1 LEWIEEIRGEK
12 AIVYRSERKS
22 LKYQCK
28 LFSPTTK
35 KGQAIGDYLDHAV
48 SAAAA
53 EKMTLFHTDSKALA
67 EQLAATLLEE
77 GVKPLLITSRT
88 SSDRVVVDFLTSKG
102 AALPSMIKA
111 GYGAIVTSPS
121 VKEGLSVKL
130 HTELIDSVWGVFQG
144 VSIPVEAVCQ
154 TLDRVRSEN
163 IPRYLWVA
171 EKGRNYSKISK
182 GVTSAE
188 VTRDLRDGSR
198 LVHALVR
205 RELTTD
211 KDILAGGIDFENSR
225 TVKLFA
231 SIEANKNLGMSAFR
245 AGVVSILI
253 GRGKEIIEHDASSTL
268 DEARSL
274 RVRLGVIRDRL
285 AMERAIAIESAI
297 ELTEE
302 QVTALEGIENLTPEN
317 KLSLEKFYLTQF
329 YRLEQVTV
337 EDVLWDG
344 ESKRRHA
351 IRNFEQILNPALA
364 MAKSAGTI
372 TQNTTTPQDWNRSV
386 LQAKIME
393 DSGIA
398 SLIRDIWE
406 ERVDL
411 LDQDR
416 VEAIATKLRANPEL
430 FRLGFN
436 FSNMSK
442 VTDRQLVFYLLDWV
456 GITRISTRA
465 RVNGHQIRRYSV
477 DQANLEKLKT
487 IVDRRSQAAP
497 PPLTN
502 ELPGG
507 GAALAEWQDLP
518 LDEALE
524 LTETWLSATTI
535 EEKRAVLAVV
545 DEVREAIA
553 A

>member
-1 LEWIEEIRGEK
+1 
-12 AIVYRSERKS
+12 
-22 LKYQCK
+22 
-28 LFSPTTK
+28 
-35 KGQAIGDYLDHAV
+35 
-48 SAAAA
+48 
-53 EKMTLFHTDSKALA
+53 
-67 EQLAATLLEE
+67 
-77 GVKPLLITSRT
+77 
-88 SSDRVVVDFLTSKG
+88 
-102 AALPSMIKA
+102 
-111 GYGAIVTSPS
+111 
-121 VKEGLSVKL
+121 
-130 HTELIDSVWGVFQG
+130 
-144 VSIPVEAVCQ
+144 
-154 TLDRVRSEN
+154 
-163 IPRYLWVA
+163 
-171 EKGRNYSKISK
+171 
-182 GVTSAE
+182 
-188 VTRDLRDGSR
+188 
-198 LVHALVR
+198 
-205 RELTTD
+205 
-211 KDILAGGIDFENSR
+211 
-225 TVKLFA
+225 
-231 SIEANKNLGMSAFR
+231 
-245 AGVVSILI
+245 
-253 GRGKEIIEHDASSTL
+253 
-268 DEARSL
+268 
-274 RVRLGVIRDRL
+274 
-285 AMERAIAIESAI
+285 MERAIAIESAI

-393 DSGIA
+393 ESGMA
-398 SLIRDIWE
+398 SLIRDVHAG
-406 ERVDL
+406 RVEL

-416 VEAIATKLRANPEL
+416 VEAIATWLRANPDL

-456 GITRISTRA
+456 GITRTVTKSRK
-465 RVNGHQIRRYSV
+465 NGKHIRIYHV
-477 DQANLEKLKT
+477 DQDNLKKMKT
-487 IVDRRSQAAP
+487 IVERRSHDAAP
-497 PPLTN
+497 PLTDD
-502 ELPGG
+502 LTRG
-507 GAALAEWQDLP
+507 GAAFAEWRDLP
-518 LDEALE
+518 LEDALE